1 MRILSA
7 CGFSVLLTSFTHTA
21 VDNILLKL
29 AKFKVGFLRL
39 GRAQKVHPDIQK
51 FTEEEICR
59 SKSIK
64 SVMDLQEVYNSQVRK
79 AFSLALQNSKDN
91 YISILVVQMLRR
103 RILSQ
108 GYGTGVRNLS

>member
-21 VDNILLKL
+21 VDNVLLKL

-51 FTEEEICR
+51 YTEEEICR
-59 SKSIK
+59 SRSIK
-64 SVMDLQEVYNSQVRK
+64 SVTDLEEVYNSQVRK
-79 AFSLALQNSKDN
+79 MFFANPIN
-91 YISILVVQMLRR
+91 Y
-103 RILSQ
+103 
-108 GYGTGVRNLS
+108 

>member
-1 MRILSA
+1 VRILSA

-39 GRAQKVHPDIQK
+39 GRAQKVHPDIRK

-64 SVMDLQEVYNSQVRK
+64 SVTDLEELYNSQVREKCFCK
-79 AFSLALQNSKDN
+79 ASNGYN
-91 YISILVVQMLRR
+91 VCVLVVQMLQ
-103 RILSQ
+103 S
-108 GYGTGVRNLS
+108 

>member
-7 CGFSVLLTSFTHTA
+7 CGFSVLLTSYTHSA

-29 AKFKVGFLRL
+29 AKFKIGFLRL
-39 GRAQKVHPDIQK
+39 GQSHKVHPDIQK

-64 SVMDLQEVYNSQVRK
+64 SLALLEELYNSHVSLIPLCRHHRRTPAVSQVLS
-79 AFSLALQNSKDN
+79 SLL
-91 YISILVVQMLRR
+91 LLRQDFFV
-103 RILSQ
+103 LE
-108 GYGTGVRNLS
+108 VAK

>member
-51 FTEEEICR
+51 YTEEEICR

-64 SVMDLQEVYNSQVRK
+64 SVTDLEEVYNSQVKKSGVCWPCKLIRIIT
-79 AFSLALQNSKDN
+79 FVLWLFGREGTHPKDV
-91 YISILVVQMLRR
+91 LL
-103 RILSQ
+103 L
-108 GYGTGVRNLS
+108 

>member
-39 GRAQKVHPDIQK
+39 GRAQKVHPDIRK

-64 SVMDLQEVYNSQVRK
+64 SVTDLEDVYNSQVRK
-79 AFSLALQNSKDN
+79 VFLLALQIIKDN
-91 YISILVVQMLRR
+91 YISILVGWMLQRGN
-103 RILSQ
+103 IFQ
-108 GYGTGVRNLS
+108 GCVTTVRNLS

>member
-39 GRAQKVHPDIQK
+39 GRAQKVHPDIRK

-64 SVMDLQEVYNSQVRK
+64 SVTDLEELYNSQVREKCFCK
-79 AFSLALQNSKDN
+79 ASNGYN
-91 YISILVVQMLRR
+91 VCVLVVRMLQ
-103 RILSQ
+103 S
-108 GYGTGVRNLS
+108 

>member
-1 MRILSA
+1 VRILSA
-7 CGFSVLLTSFTHTA
+7 CGFTVLLTSFTHTA

-64 SVMDLQEVYNSQVRK
+64 SVTDLEDIYNSQVRK
-79 AFSLALQNSKDN
+79 VALQMIKDN
-91 YISILVVQMLRR
+91 YVSVLVVWMLQRR
-103 RILSQ
+103 NSSQ
-108 GYGTGVRNLS
+108 GSVIAVRNLS